1 MLYEI
6 QKYIT
11 HNGFNTMYNEAFYRR
26 DSLVSGFRSQR
37 GDIFI
42 LKNCVVKGDYVEG
55 YSRFIRK
62 TVEFDISQVRPVLS
76 KHTRGNFVCDS
87 KAEAKDYMILP
98 TSDYESPINKY
109 QLDEYLRKCNI
120 KGYLKSSDPIGE
132 FGILSA
138 SRRRIVDC
146 PKFII
151 NTINDRCS
159 CFLDN
164 NDHWVYPIGMYGVDA
179 DRITYNIPK
188 NVLLAIFNS
197 KLFSVHRLAFM
208 NEHKEMRNASYNSIL
223 SFPLP
228 KIVNHELQDIIDRLV
243 LLLTDIYKEARHIEP
258 LRQKYLQYILE
269 LLDMCIYEIY
279 FPEMMEAEGIDV
291 KNDLMQAPFMS
302 SCDFMNAKDIY
313 NWLMKSENRVRQKI
327 MLLDSR
333 TPLLSKI
340 HNYYFHG

>member
-11 HNGFNTMYNEAFYRR
+11 HNGFNTMNNEAFHRR
-26 DSLVSGFRSQR
+26 YSLVSGFRSQR

-42 LKNCVVKGDYVEG
+42 LNNCVVKDDYVEG

-87 KAEAKDYMILP
+87 KAEAKDYLILP
-98 TSDYESPINKY
+98 SSDNESPMNKY
-109 QLDEYLRKCNI
+109 RLDEYLRKCNI
-120 KGYLKSSDPIGE
+120 MGYINNSDPIGE
-132 FGILSA
+132 FGILTA

-159 CFLDN
+159 CFFDN

-179 DRITYNIPK
+179 DRIIHNIPK

-197 KLFSVHRLAFM
+197 KLFSVHRLAYM

-228 KIVNHELQDIIDRLV
+228 TIINQDLQDIIDRIV
-243 LLLTDIYKEARHIEP
+243 LSLTDIYKGTKYREP
-258 LRQKYLQYILE
+258 LSQKYLQYTRE
-269 LLDMCIYEIY
+269 VLDMCIYELY
-279 FPEMMEAEGIDV
+279 FPEMMEAEDIDV
-291 KNDLMQAPFMS
+291 KNELMQAPFMS

-313 NWLMKSENRVRQKI
+313 NWLMKPENRVRQKI

-333 TPLLSKI
+333 SPLLSKI